1 MNRLTTSALVILSF
15 ILVQVS
21 FGQKSP
27 SEKEENYSYIL
38 LKERAE
44 KDTELKTDEK
54 SPLTEEDKTD
64 FKGLH
69 YYPPDEQYRVFAV
82 LERFDN
88 PFHFKMKTTTE
99 RLPEYATYGR
109 ISFQIRDTT
118 YQLFV
123 YQNIELMKK
132 PGYEKYL
139 FIPFNDN
146 TNAETT
152 YGGGRFLDTNIPESD
167 TLILDFNK
175 AYNPYCAYNS
185 RYSCPIPPKE
195 NFLDTRIEAGE
206 MKWHD

>member
-1 MNRLTTSALVILSF
+1 MNLLKISALIFLS
-15 ILVQVS
+15 IVLVQAS
-21 FGQKSP
+21 YCQKSP
-27 SEKEENYSYIL
+27 SETADNYVQTL
-38 LKERAE
+38 LKDRADKNE
-44 KDTELKTDEK
+44 ELITDEK
-54 SPLTEEDKTD
+54 SPLTEEDKKD

-69 YYPPDEQYRVFAV
+69 YYPPDEKYRVVAT

-109 ISFQIRDTT
+109 ISFQIKDTT

-152 YGGGRFLDTNIPESD
+152 YGGGRFMDTYIPEGD

-185 RYSCPIPPKE
+185 KYSCPIPPEE

-206 MKWHD
+206 LKWHD